1 MFDVRCWALDVSRR
15 RMIILPNILILLAAL
30 LAVFVQG
37 TFDGMRNVLGTQVDL
52 LPALMVYT
60 ALTAGPAMMITLA
73 VFGGLM
79 FDTLSVNPLG
89 GSVLPLLLIGV
100 LLQLRRDL
108 LLRDQ
113 PYAQLVLGFIASALA
128 PGLTVLILLTLEQ
141 SPLLGWGS
149 LWQWLV
155 MSVGG
160 GLATPLLFLGFDRL
174 NHALGYQPVIESSF
188 RADREIR
195 RGRN

>member
-1 MFDVRCWALDVSRR
+1 
-15 RMIILPNILILLAAL
+15 MIILPNILILIAAL
-30 LAVFVQG
+30 LAVFLQG
-37 TFDGMRNVLGTQVDL
+37 TFGGVRSLLGAQVDL

-60 ALTAGPAMMITLA
+60 ALTSGPVMMMTFA

-89 GSVLPLLLIGV
+89 VSVPPLLLIGF

-113 PYAQLVLGFIASALA
+113 IYAQFVLGLIASAIA
-128 PGLTVLILLTLEQ
+128 PVMTLLTLFTLEQ
-141 SPLLGWGS
+141 TPLFGWGS

-160 GLATPLLFLGFDRL
+160 GVATPVFFLLFDRL
-174 NHALGYQPVIESSF
+174 NHELGYQPIVESSF
-188 RADREIR
+188 RTDREIR

>member
-1 MFDVRCWALDVSRR
+1 MF
-15 RMIILPNILILLAAL
+15 ILPNILILLAAL
-30 LAVFVQG
+30 LVVFLQG
-37 TFDGMRNVLGTQVDL
+37 TFNGVRDLLGAQVDL

-60 ALTAGPAMMITLA
+60 ALTSGPAMMITLA

-89 GSVLPLLLIGV
+89 ISVLPLLLIGF

-108 LLRDQ
+108 LLREQ
-113 PYAQLVLGFIASALA
+113 IYAQFVLGLIASAIA
-128 PGLTVLILLTLEQ
+128 PFLTVVTLLTLEQ

-155 MSVGG
+155 MSLGG
-160 GLATPLLFLGFDRL
+160 GIATPALFFLFDRL
-174 NHALGYQPVIESSF
+174 NHALGYQPIVETSF

>member
-1 MFDVRCWALDVSRR
+1 MFEVFTLI
-15 RMIILPNILILLAAL
+15 MIILPNILILLTAVLVVFAQGAFEGIRNL
-30 LAVFVQG
+30 LGA
-37 TFDGMRNVLGTQVDL
+37 QVDL

-60 ALTAGPAMMITLA
+60 ALSSSPAMMLTFA

-79 FDTLSVNPLG
+79 FDALSVNPLG
-89 GSVLPLLLIGV
+89 ISIPPLLLIGF

-113 PYAQLVLGFIASALA
+113 IYAQFTLGLVASALA
-128 PGLTVLILLTLEQ
+128 PVMTVLALLSLGHA
-141 SPLLGWGS
+141 PLLGWGS
-149 LWQWLV
+149 LWQWMV
-155 MSVGG
+155 MSLGG
-160 GLATPLLFLGFDRL
+160 AIATPIFFLMFDRL

>member
-1 MFDVRCWALDVSRR
+1 MGAIPVT
-15 RMIILPNILILLAAL
+15 ILPNILILLTAL
-30 LAVFVQG
+30 LVVFFQG
-37 TFDGMRNVLGTQVDL
+37 AFNGVRHLLGAQVDL
-52 LPALMVYT
+52 LPALMVYA
-60 ALTAGPAMMITLA
+60 ALTSGPVMMMTLA

-89 GSVLPLLLIGV
+89 ISALPLLFIGF

-108 LLRDQ
+108 LLREQ
-113 PYAQLVLGFIASALA
+113 LYAQFTLGLIASALA
-128 PGLTVLILLTLEQ
+128 PVMTVFTLFTLEQ

-149 LWQWLV
+149 LWQWIV

-160 GLATPLLFLGFDRL
+160 GIATPVFFFLFDRL
-174 NHALGYQPVIESSF
+174 NHALGYQPIVESSF

>member
-1 MFDVRCWALDVSRR
+1 MF
-15 RMIILPNILILLAAL
+15 ILPNILILLAAL
-30 LAVFVQG
+30 VVVFLQG
-37 TFDGMRNVLGTQVDL
+37 SVVSMRSLLGAQIDL
-52 LPALMVYT
+52 LPALMVYA
-60 ALTAGPAMMITLA
+60 ALTSGPTMMLTLA

-79 FDTLSVNPLG
+79 NDTLSANPLG
-89 GSVLPLLLIGV
+89 VSILPLLLIGF

-113 PYAQLVLGFIASALA
+113 AYAQFMLGSIASAIA
-128 PGLTVLILLTLEQ
+128 PVIVVLLLLTLEL

-149 LWQWLV
+149 IWQWLV
-155 MSVGG
+155 MTIGG
-160 GLATPLLFLGFDRL
+160 GVATPVMFYLFDRL
-174 NHALGYQPVIESSF
+174 NLALGYQPIVESSF

>member
-1 MFDVRCWALDVSRR
+1 
-15 RMIILPNILILLAAL
+15 MIVLPNILILLTAL
-30 LAVFVQG
+30 LVVFFQG
-37 TFDGMRNVLGTQVDL
+37 AFEGIRNLLGAQVDL
-52 LPALMVYT
+52 LPALMVYA
-60 ALTAGPAMMITLA
+60 ALTSGPGLMISLA

-79 FDTLSVNPLG
+79 FDSLSVNPLG
-89 GSVLPLLLIGV
+89 ISVLPLLLLGF

-113 PYAQLVLGFIASALA
+113 IYAQFTLGLIASALA
-128 PGLTVLILLTLEQ
+128 PVMTVLMLLTLEQ

-149 LWQWLV
+149 LWQWIV
-155 MSVGG
+155 MSLGG
-160 GLATPLLFLGFDRL
+160 GVATPLFFFLLDRL
-174 NHALGYQPVIESSF
+174 NHALGYQPIIESSF

>member
-1 MFDVRCWALDVSRR
+1 
-15 RMIILPNILILLAAL
+15 MILLPNILILLAAVL
-30 LAVFVQG
+30 MVFLQG
-37 TFDGMRNVLGTQVDL
+37 TCNGLRHLLGAQVDL

-60 ALTAGPAMMITLA
+60 ALTTGPVMMMTLA
-73 VFGGLM
+73 VSGGLM
-79 FDTLSVNPLG
+79 FDSLSVNPLG
-89 GSVLPLLLIGV
+89 VSVLPLLLIGF

-113 PYAQLVLGFIASALA
+113 VYAQFVLGLVASAA
-128 PGLTVLILLTLEQ
+128 TPVINVLTLLTLKQ
-141 SPLLGWGS
+141 APLLGWGS

-155 MSVGG
+155 LSLGG
-160 GLATPLLFLGFDRL
+160 GLATPTLFFLFDRL
-174 NHALGYQPVIESSF
+174 NRALGYQPIIETSF

>member
-1 MFDVRCWALDVSRR
+1 MLEVSPITMFV
-15 RMIILPNILILLAAL
+15 LPNILILLAAV
-30 LAVFVQG
+30 LAVFLQG
-37 TFDGMRNVLGTQVDL
+37 TFSGVRSLLGAQVDL

-60 ALTAGPAMMITLA
+60 ALSSGPAMMMTLA

-79 FDTLSVNPLG
+79 YDTLSVNPLG
-89 GSVLPLLLIGV
+89 VSVPPLLIIGF
-100 LLQLRRDL
+100 LLQFRRDL
-108 LLRDQ
+108 LLREQ
-113 PYAQLVLGFIASALA
+113 VYAQFVLGLIASALA
-128 PGLTVLILLTLEQ
+128 PAITILILLTLEQ

-155 MSVGG
+155 MTVGG
-160 GLATPLLFLGFDRL
+160 GLASPALFYLFDCL
-174 NHALGYQPVIESSF
+174 NHALGYQPITESSF

>member
-1 MFDVRCWALDVSRR
+1 MTV
-15 RMIILPNILILLAAL
+15 LPTILILLAAL
-30 LAVFVQG
+30 LAVFGQSAFTG
-37 TFDGMRNVLGTQVDL
+37 LRNLVGAQVDL

-60 ALTAGPAMMITLA
+60 ALTASPFMMITLA
-73 VFGGLM
+73 VVGGLF

-89 GSVLPLLLIGV
+89 TSVLPLLAVGFLI
-100 LLQLRRDL
+100 QLRRDL
-108 LLRDQ
+108 LLREQ
-113 PYAQLVLGFIASALA
+113 VYAQFVLGLLASAIA
-128 PGLTVLILLTLEQ
+128 PVISVLILLTLGK

-149 LWQWLV
+149 LWQWTV

-160 GLATPLLFLGFDRL
+160 GVAAPVFFFLFDRL
-174 NHALGYQPVIESSF
+174 NHALGYQRVVESSF

>member
-1 MFDVRCWALDVSRR
+1 
-15 RMIILPNILILLAAL
+15 MIILPNILILLAAL
-30 LAVFVQG
+30 LAVFLQG
-37 TFDGMRNVLGTQVDL
+37 TFGGFRNLFGTQVDL

-60 ALTAGPAMMITLA
+60 ALTSGPAMMMTLA

-89 GSVLPLLLIGV
+89 VSVLPLLLIGF

-108 LLRDQ
+108 LLREQ
-113 PYAQLVLGFIASALA
+113 IYAQFTLGLIASAIA
-128 PGLTVLILLTLEQ
+128 PVMTVLTLFTLGH

-149 LWQWLV
+149 LWQWIV

-160 GLATPLLFLGFDRL
+160 GIATPVLFLMFDRL
-174 NHALGYQPVIESSF
+174 NHALGYQPIVESSF

>member
-1 MFDVRCWALDVSRR
+1 
-15 RMIILPNILILLAAL
+15 MIVLPNILILLTAV
-30 LAVFVQG
+30 LAVFAQG
-37 TFDGMRNVLGTQVDL
+37 AFDGIRHLLGAQVDL

-60 ALTAGPAMMITLA
+60 ALSCSPVMMMTFAG
-73 VFGGLM
+73 FGGLM

-89 GSVLPLLLIGV
+89 ISVLPLLLIGF

-113 PYAQLVLGFIASALA
+113 IYAQFTLGLIASALT
-128 PGLTVLILLTLEQ
+128 PVMTVLTLLTLE
-141 SPLLGWGS
+141 SAPLLGWGS

-160 GLATPLLFLGFDRL
+160 AVATPMFFLMFDWL
-174 NHALGYQPVIESSF
+174 NHALGYQPVVESSF
-188 RADREIR
+188 RTDREIR

>member
-1 MFDVRCWALDVSRR
+1 
-15 RMIILPNILILLAAL
+15 MIILPNILILIAAL
-30 LAVFVQG
+30 LAVFLQG
-37 TFDGMRNVLGTQVDL
+37 TFGGVRSLLGAQVDL

-60 ALTAGPAMMITLA
+60 ALTSGPVMMMTLA
-73 VFGGLM
+73 VFAGLM

-89 GSVLPLLLIGV
+89 VSVLPLLLIGL

-113 PYAQLVLGFIASALA
+113 IYAQFVLGLIASAIA
-128 PGLTVLILLTLEQ
+128 PVLTLLTLFTLEQ
-141 SPLLGWGS
+141 SPLIGWGS

-160 GLATPLLFLGFDRL
+160 GVATPVFFLMFDRL
-174 NHALGYQPVIESSF
+174 NHALGYQPIVESSF
-188 RADREIR
+188 RTDREIR

>member
-1 MFDVRCWALDVSRR
+1 
-15 RMIILPNILILLAAL
+15 MIVLPNILILLTAL
-30 LAVFVQG
+30 LLVFFQG
-37 TFDGMRNVLGTQVDL
+37 AFGGIRHLFGAQVDL

-60 ALTAGPAMMITLA
+60 ALTSGPALMMTLA
-73 VFGGLM
+73 VAGGLM
-79 FDTLSVNPLG
+79 FDSLSVNPLG
-89 GSVLPLLLIGV
+89 ISVLPLLLIGF

-113 PYAQLVLGFIASALA
+113 IYAQFTLGLIASAIA
-128 PGLTVLILLTLEQ
+128 PVITILTLLTLEQ

-149 LWQWLV
+149 LWQWIV

-160 GLATPLLFLGFDRL
+160 GVATPIFFALLDRL
-174 NHALGYQPVIESSF
+174 NHALGYQPIVESSF

>member
-1 MFDVRCWALDVSRR
+1 
-15 RMIILPNILILLAAL
+15 MIVLPNILILLAAL
-30 LAVFVQG
+30 LAVFLQG
-37 TFDGMRNVLGTQVDL
+37 TFGGIRNLFGTQVDL

-60 ALTAGPAMMITLA
+60 ALTSGPAMMMTLA

-89 GSVLPLLLIGV
+89 ISVLPLLLIGF

-108 LLRDQ
+108 LLREQ
-113 PYAQLVLGFIASALA
+113 LYAQFTLGFIASAIA
-128 PGLTVLILLTLEQ
+128 PVITLLTLFTLGK

-149 LWQWLV
+149 LWQWIV
-155 MSVGG
+155 MSMGG
-160 GLATPLLFLGFDRL
+160 GIATPVFFFLFDRL
-174 NHALGYQPVIESSF
+174 NHALGYQPIVESSF

>member
-1 MFDVRCWALDVSRR
+1 MFV
-15 RMIILPNILILLAAL
+15 LPNILILLAAL
-30 LAVFVQG
+30 LAVFLQG
-37 TFDGMRNVLGTQVDL
+37 TFDGVRSLLGAQVDL

-60 ALTAGPAMMITLA
+60 ALTTGPAMMITFA
-73 VFGGLM
+73 VTGGLM

-89 GSVLPLLLIGV
+89 VSVLPLLFIGFV
-100 LLQLRRDL
+100 LQFRRDL
-108 LLRDQ
+108 LLREQ
-113 PYAQLVLGFIASALA
+113 PYAQFVLGLVASAAA
-128 PGLTVLILLTLEQ
+128 PLLTVLLLLTLEQ

-160 GLATPLLFLGFDRL
+160 GIATPALFLLFDRL
-174 NHALGYQPVIESSF
+174 NHALGYQPVVETSF

>member
-1 MFDVRCWALDVSRR
+1 
-15 RMIILPNILILLAAL
+15 MIVLPNILILLAAL
-30 LAVFVQG
+30 LVVFFQG
-37 TFDGMRNVLGTQVDL
+37 TFNGIRHLLGAQVDL
-52 LPALMVYT
+52 LPALMVYA
-60 ALTAGPAMMITLA
+60 ALTSGPVMMMTLA
-73 VFGGLM
+73 VFSGLLL
-79 FDTLSVNPLG
+79 DTLSVNPLG
-89 GSVLPLLLIGV
+89 VSVLPLLLIGV

-113 PYAQLVLGFIASALA
+113 LYAQFVLGLIASALA
-128 PGLTVLILLTLEQ
+128 PVLTVVTLLTLEQ
-141 SPLLGWGS
+141 TPLLSWGS

-160 GLATPLLFLGFDRL
+160 GVATPVFFFLFDRL
-174 NHALGYQPVIESSF
+174 NHALGYQPIVESSF

>member
-1 MFDVRCWALDVSRR
+1 MF
-15 RMIILPNILILLAAL
+15 ILPNILILLAAL
-30 LAVFVQG
+30 LAVFLQG
-37 TFDGMRNVLGTQVDL
+37 TCNGVRHLLGAQVDL
-52 LPALMVYT
+52 LPALMVYA
-60 ALTAGPAMMITLA
+60 ALTSGPVMMMTLA

-89 GSVLPLLLIGV
+89 VSVLPLLLIGF

-108 LLRDQ
+108 LLREQ
-113 PYAQLVLGFIASALA
+113 LYAQFILGLIASALA
-128 PGLTVLILLTLEQ
+128 PLLTILVLLTLEQ

-149 LWQWLV
+149 LWQWII

-160 GLATPLLFLGFDRL
+160 GVATPAFFFLFDHL
-174 NHALGYQPVIESSF
+174 NHALGYQPVVESSF